1 MNERIVQMLTRLA
14 IDNPGVQNRCK
25 LSAGVVFR
33 KNLIATGVNGYKTHP
48 MMMPENGYRE
58 GQMYLHAEPDAIKNA
73 LRLVSQDQLARC
85 DLYVI
90 RVKRPYTAS
99 KTWIQG
105 IAKPCVGCMKTIAL
119 YGIKNVYWTTDEDD
133 TFETQEQGHRYI
145 G

>member
-25 LSAGVVFR
+25 LAAGVVFR